1 MDVLFE
7 YQEGS
12 DLIVVES
19 LLFFISFFFFLFCQK
34 GEGEGR
40 GTFDVNL
47 YILRVDL
54 TVSKIKIKM
63 GSPRY
68 CCSFYYLTICMI

>member
-47 YILRVDL
+47 YILRVYL
-54 TVSKIKIKM
+54 TVS
-63 GSPRY
+63 
-68 CCSFYYLTICMI
+68 